1 MRPGHRRLEAPAR
14 SATTCQA
21 ASWQTAIADALAI
34 PPLPDRVRSMRVR
47 WAGSYGRG
55 GPSGGPQ
62 ELTHPP
68 SAAGAVWEPGSRRWL
83 VELVAS
89 DR

>member
-1 MRPGHRRLEAPAR
+1 VRPGHRRLEAPAR
-14 SATTCQA
+14 SATSCQA
-21 ASWQTAIADALAI
+21 ASWQTAIANALAI
-34 PPLPDRVRSMRVR
+34 PLPDRVRSMRVR

-55 GPSGGPQ
+55 ALSQ

-68 SAAGAVWEPGSRRWL
+68 SAAGAVWKFGSRQWL